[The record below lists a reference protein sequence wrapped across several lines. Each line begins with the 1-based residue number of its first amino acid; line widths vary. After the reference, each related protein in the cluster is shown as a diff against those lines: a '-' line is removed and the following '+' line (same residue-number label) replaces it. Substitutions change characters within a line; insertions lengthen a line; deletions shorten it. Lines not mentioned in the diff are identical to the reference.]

1 MRRINVD
8 FKQPMR
14 AKRRAA
20 KRVQKARVLAP
31 KPTGLLRPIVRP
43 SCIKHSHKLRLG
55 QGSPSKNLGWQIYL
69 FLSLNLLELLLIKEG
84 RISPWKPLRE
94 MSIGLRNTNPSL
106 S

>member
-43 SCIKHSHKLRLG
+43 SCIKHSHKNRLG
-55 QGSPSKNLGWQIYL
+55 QGFTKQELRMAN
-69 FLSLNLLELLLIKEG
+69 LSLPFAKSFGIAVDKRRKNKSMEATERNVDRLKEY
-84 RISPWKPLRE
+84 K
-94 MSIGLRNTNPSL
+94 
-106 S
+106 